1 MLPSRDSSKSRYRRY
16 LDRRKTDPRWAQH
29 RPDDPNPKIDRSKRD
44 RSFLA
49 LVKLFWQRT
58 GQHKGAIL
66 FALATLTI
74 TTITFLIIPASTKFA
89 FDYILTDHPGPT
101 GIPRE
106 VLDALRISPQ
116 ALAERIPLLWWLS
129 AFVLLI
135 TLTAVTLG
143 MFGRW
148 QMTRVTKRLQVE
160 FRRDAFQHA
169 IQLPLHRVQHYKTGG
184 MSSLLREDASTA
196 AELGFSIFYN
206 PWRAVVQLTGTLIIL
221 AFTDWRMLVGG
232 IALIPIVWIT
242 HKTWVGRIRPL
253 YRDAKQARQNI
264 DASTTEA
271 FGGLRVVRGF
281 GRGRSESTRFVTGQH
296 YMTRIEVL
304 TWLWSRV
311 IDVAWSF
318 LIPLASSAVL
328 IYGGTQVVN
337 GRLTLG
343 DLMMF
348 STYLLMLL
356 GPLETLT
363 STATNVQTNLA
374 AFDRVLTLLEEP
386 VEFADTKRGDKELIR
401 EHVRGE
407 ITIENLSFAY
417 PKSSHTGRDVGGKS
431 ATQARVVAQARGA
444 SSPVTGVAR
453 SSVTSEDACA
463 TDKNTNPLVLH
474 NINLHITPGETIALV
489 GPSGAGKTTLCNLI
503 ARFYDPKAPGGGR
516 ILLDGA
522 DLRDIDVASYRSLLG
537 IVEQDVFLFDG
548 TIAENIAYARR
559 DATEADIIAAAQA
572 AYAHDFI
579 SAMEQGYGTLIG
591 ERGVRLS
598 GGQKQRL
605 AIARAVLA
613 DPKILILDEATSN
626 LDTESEQFIQQSL
639 NELMQE
645 RTCFVIAHRLSTI
658 RHADRIVVLDKG
670 HIIEVGSHEELLHKR
685 GLYAHLLHLQVKGS
699 EELTA

>member
-29 RPDDPNPKIDRSKRD
+29 RPDDPNPKIDRTKRT
-44 RSFLA
+44 RSFIDLM
-49 LVKLFWQRT
+49 KLFWQRT
-58 GQHKGAIL
+58 GQHKGAVL

-74 TTITFLIIPASTKFA
+74 TTITFLIIPASTKLA
-89 FDYILTDHPGPT
+89 FDYILTDHPGPS
-101 GIPRE
+101 GIPHE
-106 VLDALRISPQ
+106 VLDALNIKPE
-116 ALAERIPLLWWLS
+116 ALAQRIPLLWWLS
-129 AFVLLI
+129 GFVLVI
-135 TLTAVTLG
+135 TLVAVTLG
-143 MFGRW
+143 MLGRW

-184 MSSLLREDASTA
+184 MSSLLREDAGTA

-232 IALIPIVWIT
+232 VALIPIVWIT

-264 DASTTEA
+264 DAGTTEA

-311 IDVAWSF
+311 IDVAWSI

-374 AFDRVLTLLEEP
+374 AFDRVLSLLEEP
-386 VEFADTKRGDKELIR
+386 VEFADTKRGDRELVR
-401 EHVRGE
+401 DEVRGE
-407 ITIENLSFAY
+407 IAIDDLSFAY
-417 PKSSHTGRDVGGKS
+417 PKSSHTGRDVGKAKGANS
-431 ATQARVVAQARGA
+431 AQE
-444 SSPVTGVAR
+444 S
-453 SSVTSEDACA
+453 DAG
-463 TDKNTNPLVLH
+463 DSLIKDQVNTNPLVLH
-474 NINLHITPGETIALV
+474 NISLHVQAGETIALV

-503 ARFYDPKAPGGGR
+503 ARFYDPKPPGGGR
-516 ILLDGA
+516 VLLDNV
-522 DLRDIDVASYRSLLG
+522 DLRDIDVTSYRSLLG

-548 TIAENIAYARR
+548 SIAENIAYARR
-559 DATEADIIAAAQA
+559 DATEADIVAAATA

-579 SAMEQGYGTLIG
+579 SSMEQGYGTLIG

-639 NELMQE
+639 NELMRG

-670 HIIEVGSHEELLHKR
+670 RVIEVGSHDELLNKR

>member
-1 MLPSRDSSKSRYRRY
+1 MLPSRDSSKSRFRRY
-16 LDRRKTDPRWAQH
+16 LERRKTDPRWAQH
-29 RPDDPNPKIDRSKRD
+29 RPEDTTSQSKPAVDRTKRS
-44 RSFLA
+44 RSFFDLM
-49 LVKLFWQRT
+49 KLYWNRT
-58 GQHKGAIL
+58 GAHKAAIL
-66 FALATLTI
+66 FALFTLTI
-74 TTITFLIIPASTKFA
+74 TTGVFLIIPASTKLA
-89 FDYILTDHPGPT
+89 FDYILTDHPGPS
-101 GIPRE
+101 GIPHE
-106 VLDALRISPQ
+106 VLDFLKITPE

-129 AFVLLI
+129 TFVLVI
-135 TLTAVTLG
+135 TLIAVTLG
-143 MFGRW
+143 ILGRW

-160 FRRDAFQHA
+160 FRRDAFAHA
-169 IQLPLHRVQHYKTGG
+169 ITLPLHRVQHYKTGG
-184 MSSLLREDASTA
+184 MSSLLREDAGTA

-206 PWRAVVQLTGTLIIL
+206 PWRAVVQLTGTLVIL

-253 YRDAKQARQNI
+253 YRDARQARQTI

-281 GRGRSESTRFVTGQH
+281 GRGRSESTRFVTSQH

-311 IDVAWSF
+311 IDVAWSI

-386 VEFADTKRGDKELIR
+386 VEFADTARGAKELIR
-401 EHVRGE
+401 DHVQGD

-417 PKSSHTGRDVGGKS
+417 PKSSHTGRDVGAK
-431 ATQARVVAQARGA
+431 AVAQA
-444 SSPVTGVAR
+444 SSPVAGRQTICVTG
-453 SSVTSEDACA
+453 EDARA
-463 TDKNTNPLVLH
+463 TNPLVLY
-474 NINLHITPGETIALV
+474 NINLHVHPGETIALV

-503 ARFYDPKAPGGGR
+503 ARFYDPKLPGGGR
-516 ILLDGA
+516 ILLDNT

-559 DATEADIIAAAQA
+559 GASEEDIIAAAQA

-579 SAMEQGYGTLIG
+579 SAMEQGYSTLIG

-639 NELMQE
+639 SDLMQG
-645 RTCFVIAHRLSTI
+645 RTSFVIAHRLSTI

-670 HIIEVGSHEELLHKR
+670 HVVEVGSHEELISKR
-685 GLYAHLLHLQVKGS
+685 GMYAHLLHLQVKGS